1 MTTNEEY
8 IVVAEPC
15 AGLTTSQ
22 SSARGVFAPMVKHE
36 IILFRWIEL
45 YCLLID
51 LLSSSFWSGC
61 KNHSTADTLRL
72 VLFCFAGNIV
82 IRTGIRPMGPFRF
95 NFVQQDKTEY
105 TDGTECIIRGVR
117 AVGDR
122 QSYHVRQGSNT
133 ACRFIPTHRLDHFLS
148 CDGDG

>member
-1 MTTNEEY
+1 MTTNEKY

-61 KNHSTADTLRL
+61 KNHSTADTERL

-82 IRTGIRPMGPFRF
+82 IRTGYPADAAFP
-95 NFVQQDKTEY
+95 VQL
-105 TDGTECIIRGVR
+105 C
-117 AVGDR
+117 
-122 QSYHVRQGSNT
+122 T
-133 ACRFIPTHRLDHFLS
+133 AR
-148 CDGDG
+148 